1 METKQ
6 LGIATVHIGSGNREM
21 AQAAAEE
28 FARLAI
34 EAVRERGRFTVA
46 LSGGSSP
53 PMVYE
58 RLLQD
63 DLRKTIPWDKIHYF
77 IGDERCVS
85 DDSPENNF
93 GVARRQ
99 LLSKVNAPAE
109 HEHPLVGQDK
119 DAAGAA
125 LKYEGE
131 LRKFFGAKEGE
142 FPVFDLIWLGM
153 GPDGHCASL
162 FPGTK
167 ALNETGRL
175 VVENY
180 VEKLSANRITFT
192 FPLINN
198 AREVFFVSHGAD
210 KAAVL
215 AEALTSNVVKY
226 PVQNVNPAHGQLVW
240 FVDPEAAKK
249 LLDIAS
255 PQTR

>member
-1 METKQ
+1 METKL
-6 LGIATVHIGSGNREM
+6 LGKATVHIGKDNQEM
-21 AQAAAEE
+21 AAAAAKE

-34 EAVRERGRFTVA
+34 EAVKERGRFTVA

-58 RLLQD
+58 YLLQD
-63 DLRKTIPWDKIHYF
+63 GLKQTIPWDKIDYF
-77 IGDERCVS
+77 IGDERCVP

-99 LLSKVNAPAE
+99 LLSKVQAPAAN
-109 HEHPLVGQDK
+109 EHPLVGQDK
-119 DAAGAA
+119 DPAAAA
-125 LKYEGE
+125 LKYEEE
-131 LRKFFGAKEGE
+131 LRKHFGVKDGE

-167 ALNETGRL
+167 ALEETRRL

-192 FPLINN
+192 YPLINN

-210 KAAVL
+210 KAPVL
-215 AEALTSNVVKY
+215 AEALTLDVVKY
-226 PVQNVNPAHGQLVW
+226 PVQKVKPTHGNLVW
-240 FVDPEAAKK
+240 FIDPEAAKD
-249 LLDIAS
+249 LLAGV
-255 PQTR
+255 R